1 MKKLT
6 ASDKLKMEIEFLKAE
21 QADKLQK
28 LKENFNTAY
37 EHLRPVNLVK
47 NTLKEIITSPNLVNN
62 IIGTTLGLTTGF
74 FLKRLVMGASV
85 SKFSK
90 LLGTI
95 LQFGITNVVAK
106 NTNAIQAFGSNI
118 FQQIFH
124 KKERIF
130 LN

>member
-6 ASDKLKMEIEFLKAE
+6 ASDKLKMEIEFLKGE

-28 LKENFNTAY
+28 LKEDFNTAY

-47 NTLKEIITSPNLVNN
+47 NTLKEIISSPNLVNN

-85 SKFSK
+85 NKFSK
-90 LLGTI
+90 LLGTV

-106 NTNAIQAFGSNI
+106 NTSAIHSFGRNI
-118 FQQIFH
+118 FQHIFH